1 MTVTAGSLV
10 VLWRIVACQAQVAHA
25 QADARAP
32 VVAAAA
38 QRQIA
43 AIAVSLPPDDRRAA
57 FLALPLVRAV
67 HDL

>member
-1 MTVTAGSLV
+1 MTAAAGSLV

-25 QADARAP
+25 QVDARAA
-32 VVAAAA
+32 VVTAAAP
-38 QRQIA
+38 RQIA
-43 AIAVSLPPDDRRAA
+43 ASAASLPPDDRCAA